1 MICQQCVAYLFYV
14 PFAGLGIGLGLKRA
28 GLGLDLGL
36 GTACFGLDF
45 GLERTGLHYNTVPT

>member
-14 PFAGLGIGLGLKRA
+14 PFAGLGI